1 MTDNQLKKATKY
13 IRKYL
18 ETAPEEHITDLIEQV
33 DDINEIPNIMK
44 TIIAVHTGE
53 IKASKK
59 DIIFKSSAI
68 GTCIAIAAY
77 DAKEKVG
84 ALAHTMLPGKAPA
97 GEKYQKKKYAADA
110 IEEIISRMNLMGAKK
125 ENIEVCIAGGANIL
139 KRKDDTIGLYNLT
152 SVIEILKEKK

>member
-1 MTDNQLKKATKY
+1 MN
-13 IRKYL
+13 
-18 ETAPEEHITDLIEQV
+18 
-33 DDINEIPNIMK
+33 

-68 GTCIAIAAY
+68 GSCIAIAAY

-97 GEKYQKKKYAADA
+97 GERYQKKKYAADA
-110 IEEIISRMNLMGAKK
+110 IEEIISRMNLMGQRKK
-125 ENIEVCIAGGANIL
+125 IL
-139 KRKDDTIGLYNLT
+139 KYALRVELIF
-152 SVIEILKEKK
+152 LKEKMIQSVWIILLLLSKFSKKKNKDTSKICGRYRKKKSYVRCR

>member
-1 MTDNQLKKATKY
+1 MN
-13 IRKYL
+13 
-18 ETAPEEHITDLIEQV
+18 
-33 DDINEIPNIMK
+33 

-68 GTCIAIAAY
+68 GSCIAIAAY

-84 ALAHTMLPGKAPA
+84 ALAHTMLPGKALA
-97 GEKYQKKKYAADA
+97 GGKYQKKKYAADA

-139 KRKDDTIGLYNLT
+139 ERKDDTIGLDNLT